1 MSELSTAR
9 DDMIIKMKNLEPGS
23 DEILKQAKV
32 VEIMSRE
39 DREDRRL
46 EFEKDKEETRRM
58 EKSNESSI
66 SWLDVKLKGVEIGVK
81 LIDSILNNGT
91 TLKKTSMNNKV
102 RILRDNMGYGFEEN
116 GVVGSHTLN
125 NAQKDHYD

>member
-9 DDMIIKMKNLEPGS
+9 DDMIQKMKNLEPGS

-46 EFEKDKEETRRM
+46 EFEKDKEEARRM
-58 EKSNESSI
+58 EKSNESNI
-66 SWLDVKLKGVEIGVK
+66 SWFDVKLKGVEIGVK